1 MRKTGVM
8 YIRVLLLTGLFYPPV
23 AWQLLLPCA
32 LMLAFTVLAV
42 WFLMR
47 DFDEKTPASQ
57 LPLGNPLDIK
67 NAVFFGVLYIGV
79 TLFMYYS
86 RQWFGESGSYV
97 SGMISGVA
105 DMDAITIS
113 TAKWSRHASDAYYGA
128 NMVIVAALSNTIF
141 KALVSIFGGH
151 PAMRRYML
159 TGFGLVLLTGGVWL
173 AIRLF

>member
-57 LPLGNPLDIK
+57 LPSC
-67 NAVFFGVLYIGV
+67 F
-79 TLFMYYS
+79 TS
-86 RQWFGESGSYV
+86 
-97 SGMISGVA
+97 
-105 DMDAITIS
+105 
-113 TAKWSRHASDAYYGA
+113 
-128 NMVIVAALSNTIF
+128 
-141 KALVSIFGGH
+141 
-151 PAMRRYML
+151 
-159 TGFGLVLLTGGVWL
+159 
-173 AIRLF
+173 